1 MRLFLNIK
9 NYKTILPQ
17 FIFSKCLLSK
27 MILISGLLLTQGCVS
42 TEGSKQSVIGQ
53 LIIAEPMTVS
63 YKNEIAIARLS
74 QVLLRTEIT
83 DEQRAE
89 LFYQRGMEYDK
100 VGLRGLARFD
110 FNQAI
115 SLKADMVDAYN
126 FLGIHYTQLQEFIQA
141 YDAFDSSIE
150 LAPDHEYAYFNRG
163 IALYY
168 GGRPTLALDD
178 LNVFRMYQQNDPY
191 RLLWQYFAHVK
202 IDAKQAASN
211 LSEYSKLIN
220 NKVWAKN
227 IIQLYLGKMS
237 QDNFITHLTDNVN
250 SNKGLTERLCEAY
263 FYLGKYSQMKGDI
276 NAAINFFKL
285 SLGTN
290 VYEFVEH
297 RYAKLELDL
306 IRQTIKPSTTP

>member
-1 MRLFLNIK
+1 MLLK
-9 NYKTILPQ
+9 A
-17 FIFSKCLLSK
+17 IF
-27 MILISGLLLTQGCVS
+27 ISGLLLIQGCSSTS
-42 TEGSKQSVIGQ
+42 TEKSSIIGQ
-53 LIIAEPMTVS
+53 LIIAEPMEVS

-74 QVLLRTEIT
+74 QVLRQTEIT
-83 DEQRAE
+83 NAQRAE
-89 LFYQRGMEYDK
+89 LFYQRGIEYDK

-115 SLKADMVDAYN
+115 ALKPDMVDAYN
-126 FLGIHYTQLQEFIQA
+126 FLGIHFTQLQEFIQA

-168 GGRPTLALDD
+168 GGRPKLALEDFRI
-178 LNVFRMYQQNDPY
+178 FRMYQKNDPY
-191 RLLWQYFAHVK
+191 RLLWQYFANLE
-202 IDAKQAASN
+202 IDPQQASIN
-211 LSEYSKLIN
+211 LFEHNKLVDD
-220 NKVWAKN
+220 KVWAKSVIN
-227 IIQLYLGKMS
+227 LYLGVID
-237 QDNFITHLTDNVN
+237 QDTFIAHLTDNVS

-263 FYLGKYSQMKGDI
+263 FYLAKYSQMKGDI

-285 SLGTN
+285 SLSTN

-306 IRQTIKPSTTP
+306 IRQTIKQNKAP